1 MSMTPSSEHDQ
12 PLKVGYILKM
22 FPRLSETFIL
32 NEILELERQ
41 GVEVEVFSL
50 MAPGDGRF
58 HGSLSELKLTI
69 EYVLREKPES
79 YWDKISNFP
88 PGIVPSME
96 RWQLAVDF
104 LREHSIPKE
113 LDMLLRAV
121 YIGAEARTRGVQH
134 FHAHF
139 ATIST
144 RMAALVNL
152 LYDIPFSFTCHA
164 KDIFRETVNRNL
176 FRELTDHSAFAIT
189 VSDFNR
195 QYILDHTPGID
206 AAKVISDEGLA
217 AVILLSA
224 FSQQDLIKEASN
236 AGVLAYLV
244 KPFQRSDLV
253 PSIELALGRFEEISG
268 LKQEAVMLRESLET
282 RKLVDRAKGLLIDNY
297 GLKESD
303 AYRYLQKKAMEDR
316 TTMKAVAEDILADTS
331 RVDSGSFEK
340 VDKKL

>member
-1 MSMTPSSEHDQ
+1 MTKPIRVVIAEDEAIIRLD
-12 PLKVGYILKM
+12 LKESLEAEGYAVIG
-22 FPRLSETFIL
+22 ETGRGDEAIDL
-32 NEILELERQ
+32 VRMLEPDL
-41 GVEVEVFSL
+41 
-50 MAPGDGRF
+50 
-58 HGSLSELKLTI
+58 I
-69 EYVLREKPES
+69 
-79 YWDKISNFP
+79 
-88 PGIVPSME
+88 
-96 RWQLAVDF
+96 
-104 LREHSIPKE
+104 
-113 LDMLLRAV
+113 
-121 YIGAEARTRGVQH
+121 
-134 FHAHF
+134 
-139 ATIST
+139 
-144 RMAALVNL
+144 
-152 LYDIPFSFTCHA
+152 
-164 KDIFRETVNRNL
+164 
-176 FRELTDHSAFAIT
+176 
-189 VSDFNR
+189 
-195 QYILDHTPGID
+195 ILDIKMPGMNGID

-303 AYRYLQKKAMEDR
+303 AYRYLQKKTMEDR

>member
-1 MSMTPSSEHDQ
+1 MTKPIRVVIAEDEAIIRLD
-12 PLKVGYILKM
+12 LKESLEAEGYAVIG
-22 FPRLSETFIL
+22 ETGRGDEAIDL
-32 NEILELERQ
+32 VRMLEPDL
-41 GVEVEVFSL
+41 
-50 MAPGDGRF
+50 
-58 HGSLSELKLTI
+58 I
-69 EYVLREKPES
+69 
-79 YWDKISNFP
+79 
-88 PGIVPSME
+88 
-96 RWQLAVDF
+96 
-104 LREHSIPKE
+104 
-113 LDMLLRAV
+113 
-121 YIGAEARTRGVQH
+121 
-134 FHAHF
+134 
-139 ATIST
+139 
-144 RMAALVNL
+144 
-152 LYDIPFSFTCHA
+152 
-164 KDIFRETVNRNL
+164 
-176 FRELTDHSAFAIT
+176 
-189 VSDFNR
+189 
-195 QYILDHTPGID
+195 ILDIKMPGMNGID

-316 TTMKAVAEDILADTS
+316 TTMKAVAEDVLADTS
-331 RVDSGSFEK
+331 RVDSVSFEK

>member
-1 MSMTPSSEHDQ
+1 MTKPIRVVIAEDEAIIRLD
-12 PLKVGYILKM
+12 LKESLEAEGYAVIG
-22 FPRLSETFIL
+22 ETGRGDEAIDL
-32 NEILELERQ
+32 VRMLEPDL
-41 GVEVEVFSL
+41 
-50 MAPGDGRF
+50 
-58 HGSLSELKLTI
+58 I
-69 EYVLREKPES
+69 
-79 YWDKISNFP
+79 
-88 PGIVPSME
+88 
-96 RWQLAVDF
+96 
-104 LREHSIPKE
+104 
-113 LDMLLRAV
+113 
-121 YIGAEARTRGVQH
+121 
-134 FHAHF
+134 
-139 ATIST
+139 
-144 RMAALVNL
+144 
-152 LYDIPFSFTCHA
+152 
-164 KDIFRETVNRNL
+164 
-176 FRELTDHSAFAIT
+176 
-189 VSDFNR
+189 
-195 QYILDHTPGID
+195 ILDIKMPGMNGID

-331 RVDSGSFEK
+331 RGDSGSFEK

>member
-1 MSMTPSSEHDQ
+1 MTKPIRVVIAEDEAIIRLD
-12 PLKVGYILKM
+12 LKESLEAEGYAVIG
-22 FPRLSETFIL
+22 ETGRGDEAIDL
-32 NEILELERQ
+32 VRMLEPDL
-41 GVEVEVFSL
+41 
-50 MAPGDGRF
+50 
-58 HGSLSELKLTI
+58 I
-69 EYVLREKPES
+69 
-79 YWDKISNFP
+79 
-88 PGIVPSME
+88 
-96 RWQLAVDF
+96 
-104 LREHSIPKE
+104 
-113 LDMLLRAV
+113 
-121 YIGAEARTRGVQH
+121 
-134 FHAHF
+134 
-139 ATIST
+139 
-144 RMAALVNL
+144 
-152 LYDIPFSFTCHA
+152 
-164 KDIFRETVNRNL
+164 
-176 FRELTDHSAFAIT
+176 
-189 VSDFNR
+189 
-195 QYILDHTPGID
+195 ILDIKMPGMNGID

>member
-1 MSMTPSSEHDQ
+1 MTKPIRVVIAEDEAIIRLD
-12 PLKVGYILKM
+12 LKESLEAEGYAVIG
-22 FPRLSETFIL
+22 ETGRGDEAIDL
-32 NEILELERQ
+32 VRMLE
-41 GVEVEVFSL
+41 
-50 MAPGDGRF
+50 PD
-58 HGSLSELKLTI
+58 
-69 EYVLREKPES
+69 
-79 YWDKISNFP
+79 
-88 PGIVPSME
+88 
-96 RWQLAVDF
+96 
-104 LREHSIPKE
+104 
-113 LDMLLRAV
+113 
-121 YIGAEARTRGVQH
+121 
-134 FHAHF
+134 
-139 ATIST
+139 
-144 RMAALVNL
+144 LV
-152 LYDIPFSFTCHA
+152 
-164 KDIFRETVNRNL
+164 
-176 FRELTDHSAFAIT
+176 
-189 VSDFNR
+189 
-195 QYILDHTPGID
+195 ILDIKMPGMNGID
-206 AAKVISDEGLA
+206 AAKVISAEGLA

-268 LKQEAVMLRESLET
+268 LKQEAVMLRESLEI

>member
-1 MSMTPSSEHDQ
+1 MTKPIKVVIAEDEAIIRLD
-12 PLKVGYILKM
+12 LKESLEAEGYEVIG
-22 FPRLSETFIL
+22 ETGRGDEAIDL
-32 NEILELERQ
+32 VRMLEPDL
-41 GVEVEVFSL
+41 
-50 MAPGDGRF
+50 
-58 HGSLSELKLTI
+58 I
-69 EYVLREKPES
+69 
-79 YWDKISNFP
+79 
-88 PGIVPSME
+88 
-96 RWQLAVDF
+96 
-104 LREHSIPKE
+104 
-113 LDMLLRAV
+113 
-121 YIGAEARTRGVQH
+121 
-134 FHAHF
+134 
-139 ATIST
+139 
-144 RMAALVNL
+144 
-152 LYDIPFSFTCHA
+152 
-164 KDIFRETVNRNL
+164 
-176 FRELTDHSAFAIT
+176 
-189 VSDFNR
+189 
-195 QYILDHTPGID
+195 ILDIKMPGMNGID

-331 RVDSGSFEK
+331 RVDSSSLGK